1 MASFTVK
8 NLIDDI
14 DDSAAQV
21 DGVEARFGRSH
32 IDSEHLGVTLM
43 RYDAG
48 IRSPMAHRHKTQEE
62 AYVVVSG
69 SGKVKL
75 DDEIRELRQW
85 DLVRVAPEVAR
96 AFEAGDDGMVI
107 VAVGND
113 RPEGGDGER
122 VDDFWE

>member
-21 DGVEARFGRSH
+21 DGIEARFGRSH

-48 IRSPMAHRHKTQEE
+48 VRSPMAHRHKTQEE

-75 DDEIRELRQW
+75 DDEIRELVQW

-96 AFEAGDDGMVI
+96 AFEAGDDGLVV

-122 VDDFWE
+122 VDDFWD